1 MSTNQHNQT
10 APFRAGGKRILI
22 CDDHSAMRKG
32 VKDILSAAFSEIEF
46 GEAKN
51 AVEVL
56 KKVKEK
62 KWDILIL
69 DMDMPPGRNGLEVL
83 QQMKEEEIKIPV
95 LIFSLHP
102 EEQIAIRTLRTGAAG
117 YLSKD
122 VADEELL
129 KAVQH
134 ILSGRK
140 YITPSL
146 AEQMATQLEN
156 PENKPPQE
164 LLSDREY
171 ETLLLMAKGKTTSEI
186 AEELSLSVST
196 ISTFRARILEKMN
209 MKTNAELVAYALRNN
224 LV

>member
-1 MSTNQHNQT
+1 
-10 APFRAGGKRILI
+10 
-22 CDDHSAMRKG
+22 MRKG

-83 QQMKEEEIKIPV
+83 KQLKDDNVNIPV

-102 EEQIAIRTLRTGAAG
+102 EEQIAIRALRTGAAG

-122 VADEELL
+122 AADEELL
-129 KAVQH
+129 KAVQQ
-134 ILSGRK
+134 ILNGRK

-146 AEQMATQLEN
+146 AEQIAVQLEN
-156 PENKPPQE
+156 PLNKPPQE

-171 ETLLLMAKGKTTSEI
+171 ETLLLMANGKTTSEI

-209 MKTNAELVAYALRNN
+209 MKTNAELVSYALKNN